1 MARKN
6 RYEAGGLAV
15 VFLAALSAAGPGAL
29 AASELDVLVAQ
40 RMEVNDAA
48 AESQTR
54 IDVLSEDSDKLT
66 AEYRAVL
73 KRIDALRVYNHQVS
87 ELIASQDE
95 EMVSLRR
102 QIDDVELVG
111 REVTPLMLGMIDAIE
126 NFVELDVPF
135 LIEERTTRVETLH
148 EVMLRADVTNAERY
162 RRIVEAYQ
170 IENEYGRTI
179 EAYRSTIERGG
190 DTKTVDFLRF
200 GRLVLVYQTLDGDES
215 SVWDQQSREWVRLDD
230 SDRSSIRAG
239 LRIARKQLA
248 PDLIR
253 LPLPAAQTSGEAG

>member
-1 MARKN
+1 MARNN
-6 RYEAGGLAV
+6 RYEVGGLVV

-40 RMEVNDAA
+40 RTEVNDGAA
-48 AESQTR
+48 QSQTR
-54 IDVLSEDSDKLT
+54 IDTLSEDSDKLT

-111 REVTPLMLGMIDAIE
+111 REMTPLMLGMIDAVE

-148 EVMLRADVTNAERY
+148 EIMLRADVTDAERY

-179 EAYRSTIERGG
+179 EAYQGQFVEPGG
-190 DTKTVDFLRF
+190 QTKQVDYLRI
-200 GRLVLVYQTLDGDES
+200 GRVALLYQTLDGNETG
-215 SVWDQQSREWVRLDD
+215 VWDQKNQAWLDASEHGNAVRL
-230 SDRSSIRAG
+230 G
-239 LRIARKQLA
+239 LRMARKQTA
-248 PDLIR
+248 PDMLR
-253 LPLPAAQTSGEAG
+253 LPVPAAEDAE